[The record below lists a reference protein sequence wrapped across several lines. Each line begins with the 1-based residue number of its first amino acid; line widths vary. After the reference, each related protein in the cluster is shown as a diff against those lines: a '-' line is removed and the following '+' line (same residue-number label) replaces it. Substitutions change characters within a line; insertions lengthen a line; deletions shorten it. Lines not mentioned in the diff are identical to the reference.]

1 MNQTLSL
8 EVIAEETAFRLV
20 QENSPGLLQI
30 IRTFVKKGFNSDE
43 IVEILVERS
52 GQPRSRYIFTLAG
65 CVADYLINNP
75 ELATETIQ

>member
-1 MNQTLSL
+1 MNQNF
-8 EVIAEETAFRLV
+8 EELTEEFAF
-20 QENSPGLLQI
+20 SLLQKATPELLQF

-52 GQPRSRYIFTLAG
+52 GQPRHRFIFTLAG
-65 CVADYLINNP
+65 CAADYLINNP